1 MGGAGFLGIWT
12 AMMAAMMLPSTVPLV
27 LRLEHATTRSSP
39 RLVALAA
46 GAVMWAL

>member
-1 MGGAGFLGIWT
+1 MTGAGFLPVWN

-27 LRLEHATTRSSP
+27 RLEHATTRSSP

>member
-1 MGGAGFLGIWT
+1 MTGAGFLPVWN
-12 AMMAAMMLPSTVPLV
+12 AMMLPSTVPLV
-27 LRLEHATTRSSP
+27 RLEHATTRSSP